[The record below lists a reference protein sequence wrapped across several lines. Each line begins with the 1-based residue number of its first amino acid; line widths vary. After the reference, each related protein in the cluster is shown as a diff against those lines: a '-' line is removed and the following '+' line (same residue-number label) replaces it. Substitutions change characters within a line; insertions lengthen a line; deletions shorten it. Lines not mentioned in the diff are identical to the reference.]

1 MLIKWT
7 KSSQV
12 MFKILY
18 FTRTS
23 VSCKYSEAIFSIHW
37 ASFSWCIYNEFKFHP
52 LSRMLSSLKS
62 IREKISISNIGAD
75 ILFQSVW
82 LWRWPLFLLIVLHL
96 GLLSKI
102 LVVSLRETLERFVFA
117 LHMEDF
123 HLRSLTWSIKIR
135 LKVGLRDAVA
145 NIRHRRA
152 NILSLLRLRHVR
164 ARNHINLVRI
174 RVGEIFHISRT
185 IVR

>member
-1 MLIKWT
+1 MFSNFNKAQSKFWLNEHNQL
-7 KSSQV
+7 QV
-12 MFKILY
+12 MFKIIQLN
-18 FTRTS
+18 RTS
-23 VSCKYSEAIFSIHW
+23 VSCKYSEAIS
-37 ASFSWCIYNEFKFHP
+37 ASTEHP
-52 LSRMLSSLKS
+52 LSGMLSSLKS
-62 IREKISISNIGAD
+62 IWEKISISYIGAD

-117 LHMEDF
+117 LHLEDF

-152 NILSLLRLRHVR
+152 DILSLLRLRHVR
-164 ARNHINLVRI
+164 PRNHINLVRI